1 MEALEPF
8 GRYEDEWQVMLTPA
22 IPFQIPIH
30 ASLALPLQPNSRT
43 VTLKD
48 GIDLDQLQRG
58 EGTVFEVDPTAP
70 LAGANQE
77 EEGYNE
83 EEVLQH
89 LNYDCINMEG
99 ADSDSEEVRLDTTNT
114 PTT

>member
-1 MEALEPF
+1 
-8 GRYEDEWQVMLTPA
+8 V
-22 IPFQIPIH
+22 
-30 ASLALPLQPNSRT
+30 SLQPSSHS

-70 LAGANQE
+70 LAGANQD

-83 EEVLQH
+83 EEVHQY
-89 LNYDCINMEG
+89 LNYDCIDVEG
-99 ADSDSEEVRLDTTNT
+99 ADSDSEEVTDTAVVCASYTHHLTPQPYQQSCVFPSLRLC
-114 PTT
+114 PHLSGWQQ

>member
-1 MEALEPF
+1 MAGNTHASPF
-8 GRYEDEWQVMLTPA
+8 IFKYLHT
-22 IPFQIPIH
+22 
-30 ASLALPLQPNSRT
+30 SLALPLQPKSHS

-83 EEVLQH
+83 EEVHQY
-89 LNYDCINMEG
+89 LNFDCINMEG
-99 ADSDSEEVRLDTTNT
+99 AESDSEEVTLDNGHSSIS
-114 PTT
+114 